1 MNIKKGLFFL
11 SIALIIITFASS
23 GISFGAA
30 KAKPQEGLP
39 SLAELVKKENPAV
52 VNISTT
58 QVIKPRKK
66 GEPKE
71 RSPHGQSP
79 DKDFRDF
86 WDDFLGDMP
95 PKDFKTQSLGS
106 GFIIRKD
113 GLILTNN
120 HVIEDAEEIM
130 IRLND
135 EREFKAK
142 VIGKDKKIDIAL
154 LKIEDKG
161 ELPIAELGDS
171 DKLEIGEWVLAIGNP
186 FGLGHTVTAGIVSAK
201 GRVIGAGPYDD
212 FIQTDASINPGN
224 SGGPLFNMKGEAV
237 GINTAITASGQGIGF
252 AIPINT
258 VKNLLPQLEKEGKV
272 TRGWLGVMIQEVT
285 KELAKSLNLK
295 SEEGALVGDVISKGP
310 AEKGG
315 IQRGDVIIEFD
326 SKKIK
331 KMKELPAIV
340 ANTPVGKESKVKIIR
355 DGAEKIITVKI
366 GKLDEKEAAAADV
379 VKEATNKLG
388 MRIQEITPELAKQFG
403 LENVEGVIVAEV
415 ERSSPGFEAGLRR
428 GDIILEIDRLPIK
441 KKDDYEKQINKK
453 KKGETLLF
461 LVKRGDSTTFYT
473 IKVEE

>member
-1 MNIKKGLFFL
+1 MNIKKNLFFL
-11 SIALIIITFASS
+11 FTAIIIITFTSS

-39 SLAELVKKENPAV
+39 SLVELVKKENPAV

-58 QVIKPRKK
+58 QVIKHRKK

-71 RSPHGQSP
+71 RSPHGQGPS
-79 DKDFRDF
+79 DKDFREF
-86 WDDFLGDMP
+86 WDDFFGEL

-258 VKNLLPQLEKEGKV
+258 VKNLLTQLEKEGKV

-285 KELAKSLNLK
+285 KDLAKSLGLK
-295 SEEGALVGDVISKGP
+295 KEEGALVGDVISGGP

-315 IQRGDVIIEFD
+315 IIRGDVIIEFEG
-326 SKKIK
+326 KKIK

-340 ANTPVGKESKVKIIR
+340 ANTAVGKESKVKVIR
-355 DGAEKIITVKI
+355 EGAEKALTVKI
-366 GKLDEKEAAAADV
+366 GKLPEEKEAAADT

-403 LENVEGVIVAEV
+403 LEKTEGVIVAEV
-415 ERSSPGFEAGLRR
+415 ERGSPGSEAGLRR
-428 GDIILEIDRLPIK
+428 GDIILEIDKLAIK
-441 KKDDYEKQINKK
+441 KMDDYEKQINKK

-461 LVKRGDSTTFYT
+461 LVKRGDSTTFFT

>member
-1 MNIKKGLFFL
+1 MG
-11 SIALIIITFASS
+11 
-23 GISFGAA
+23 
-30 KAKPQEGLP
+30 
-39 SLAELVKKENPAV
+39 EL
-52 VNISTT
+52 
-58 QVIKPRKK
+58 
-66 GEPKE
+66 
-71 RSPHGQSP
+71 
-79 DKDFRDF
+79 
-86 WDDFLGDMP
+86 

-224 SGGPLFNMKGEAV
+224 SGGPLFNMKGEVV

-258 VKNLLPQLEKEGKV
+258 VKNLLPQIEKEGKV
-272 TRGWLGVMIQEVT
+272 TRGWLGIMIQEVT

-295 SEEGALVGDVISKGP
+295 SEEGALVGDVISGGP
-310 AEKGG
+310 AEKAG
-315 IQRGDVIIEFD
+315 IQRGDVIIEFNG
-326 SKKIK
+326 KKIK
-331 KMKELPAIV
+331 KMKELPATV
-340 ANTPVGKESKVKIIR
+340 ANTPVGKDVKVKVIR
-355 DGAEKIITVKI
+355 ESAEKVITVKI
-366 GKLDEKEAAAADV
+366 GKLPEEKEASADI
-379 VKEATNKLG
+379 VKETNNKLG
-388 MRIQEITPELAKQFG
+388 MRVQDITPELAKQFG
-403 LENVEGVIVAEV
+403 FEKAEGVIVAEV
-415 ERSSPGFEAGLRR
+415 ERGSPAFDAGIRR
-428 GDIILEIDRLPIK
+428 GDVILEIDKTPVK
-441 KKDDYEKQINKK
+441 KIDDYEKLIGKK
-453 KKGETLLF
+453 KKGDTLLL
-461 LVKRGDSTTFYT
+461 LVKRGESTTFFT

>member
-1 MNIKKGLFFL
+1 MG
-11 SIALIIITFASS
+11 
-23 GISFGAA
+23 
-30 KAKPQEGLP
+30 
-39 SLAELVKKENPAV
+39 EL
-52 VNISTT
+52 
-58 QVIKPRKK
+58 
-66 GEPKE
+66 
-71 RSPHGQSP
+71 
-79 DKDFRDF
+79 
-86 WDDFLGDMP
+86 

-224 SGGPLFNMKGEAV
+224 SGGPLFNMKGEVV

-258 VKNLLPQLEKEGKV
+258 VKNLLPQIEKEGKV
-272 TRGWLGVMIQEVT
+272 TRGWLGIMIQEVT

-295 SEEGALVGDVISKGP
+295 SEEGALSWRCHFRRAGRKRQAIKG
-310 AEKGG
+310 A
-315 IQRGDVIIEFD
+315 
-326 SKKIK
+326 
-331 KMKELPAIV
+331 M
-340 ANTPVGKESKVKIIR
+340 
-355 DGAEKIITVKI
+355 
-366 GKLDEKEAAAADV
+366 
-379 VKEATNKLG
+379 
-388 MRIQEITPELAKQFG
+388 
-403 LENVEGVIVAEV
+403 
-415 ERSSPGFEAGLRR
+415 
-428 GDIILEIDRLPIK
+428 
-441 KKDDYEKQINKK
+441 
-453 KKGETLLF
+453 
-461 LVKRGDSTTFYT
+461 
-473 IKVEE
+473 

>member
-1 MNIKKGLFFL
+1 MKIKKFFL
-11 SIALIIITFASS
+11 LALIAVVISTFIHS

-30 KAKPQEGLP
+30 KAKPMEGLP
-39 SLAELVKKENPAV
+39 PLVELVKKENPAV

-58 QVIKPRKK
+58 QVIKHRKK

-71 RSPHGQSP
+71 RSPHGQGP
-79 DKDFRDF
+79 YDKDFREF
-86 WDDFLGDMP
+86 WDDFFGEM

-224 SGGPLFNMKGEAV
+224 SGGPLFNMKGEVV

-258 VKNLLPQLEKEGKV
+258 VKNLLSQLEKEGKV

-285 KELAKSLNLK
+285 KDLAKSLGLK
-295 SEEGALVGDVISKGP
+295 KEEGALVGDVISGGP
-310 AEKGG
+310 AEKAG
-315 IQRGDVIIEFD
+315 IMRGDVIIEFD
-326 SKKIK
+326 NKKIK

-340 ANTPVGKESKVKIIR
+340 ANSLVGKDAKVKVIR
-355 DGAEKIITVKI
+355 EGAEKVITVKI
-366 GKLDEKEAAAADV
+366 GKLPEEKEAAADT

-388 MRIQEITPELAKQFG
+388 MRVQDITPELAKQFG
-403 LENVEGVIVAEV
+403 LEKAEGVIVAEV
-415 ERSSPGFEAGLRR
+415 ERGSPGFEAGMRR
-428 GDIILEIDRLPIK
+428 GDVILEGDRSPIK
-441 KKDDYEKQINKK
+441 KTEDYEKLINKK
-453 KKGETLLF
+453 KKGETLL
-461 LVKRGDSTTFYT
+461 LLIKRGESTTFVT